1 MRGAGLVPLLL
12 LATACAGR
20 STFRSVVSTAGA
32 PAAIGAYSQA
42 VVVGDTAWVSGQLG
56 LDPATGRLV
65 EGGVAAETRRALEN
79 LRAILA
85 AAGFALEDVVQVQVF
100 LADLEEFA
108 LMNEA
113 YARFFGEEPP
123 ARATV
128 QVARLPRDARVEV
141 IAVARRGR
149 AGTR

>member
-1 MRGAGLVPLLL
+1 MRRAALAAVLLW
-12 LATACAGR
+12 AAACAARPAARG
-20 STFRSVVSTAGA
+20 VVSTADA
-32 PAAIGAYSQA
+32 PAAIGPYSQA
-42 VVVGDTAWVSGQLG
+42 IVVGDTAWVAGQLG

-100 LADLEEFA
+100 LADLGEFA

-113 YARFFGEEPP
+113 YAGFFGKDAP

-128 QVARLPRDARVEV
+128 QVARLPKDARIE
-141 IAVARRGR
+141 ILAVASRSR
-149 AGTR
+149 AKTR